1 VWHAACATAA
11 LTLVCFVKLK
21 ATGIAV
27 SVLVATAGVIHE
39 FSSLQ
44 GKVEGNTKALEK
56 VNASI
61 DDMSTSMNARI
72 DDMSTSMNARIGDV
86 NARIDDMSTSM
97 SARIGDVNARIGDLS
112 TSMNARID
120 DQNKRFDSMQGTL
133 DQILAAVLKK

>member
-1 VWHAACATAA
+1 MWHAACATAA
-11 LTLVCFVKLK
+11 LTLVCFAKLK

-56 VNASI
+56 VNA
-61 DDMSTSMNARI
+61 RI
-72 DDMSTSMNARIGDV
+72 DDMSTSMNARFGDV
-86 NARIDDMSTSM
+86 N
-97 SARIGDVNARIGDLS
+97 ARIGDVNARIGDLS
-112 TSMNARID
+112 TSVNARID

>member
-1 VWHAACATAA
+1 MWHAACATAA
-11 LTLVCFVKLK
+11 LTLVCFAKLK

-56 VNASI
+56 VNA
-61 DDMSTSMNARI
+61 RI

-86 NARIDDMSTSM
+86 NARI
-97 SARIGDVNARIGDLS
+97 GDLS
-112 TSMNARID
+112 TSVNARID

>member
-1 VWHAACATAA
+1 MWHAACATAA

-56 VNASI
+56 VNA
-61 DDMSTSMNARI
+61 RI

-86 NARIDDMSTSM
+86 NARI
-97 SARIGDVNARIGDLS
+97 GDLS
-112 TSMNARID
+112 TSVNARID